1 MRKRG
6 KIIPLIM
13 YMVVLFAALNW
24 LTGIFSPSGNS
35 IAYSEVISLFRQE
48 QVKQFHVEGNALTM
62 HLYNPYNGETKITAT
77 LSDPDGFRAEM
88 QETFLAQTDSGV
100 LLSYDFVAEE
110 GFSPFDLV
118 LPLITAG
125 LILLFVWAFMMGKM
139 NSANPLQNFGK
150 ARTILGIPDNKK
162 VTFDDVA
169 GADEEKE
176 ELQEVVD
183 FLRNPEKYT
192 KIGARI
198 PHGLLLVGPPG
209 TGKTLLAR
217 AVAGEA
223 NVQFLSISGSDFV
236 EMYVG
241 VGASR
246 VRDLFDQAKKVSPAI
261 IFIDEIDAVGRK
273 RGSGL
278 GGGHDEKEQT
288 LNQLLV
294 EMDGFAKNEGV
305 IVLAATN
312 RPDILDPAL
321 LRPGRFDR
329 QIHVGHPDVKGREE
343 ILKVHAKGKRLDE
356 SVSLKTIAR
365 ATSGFTG
372 ADLSNLLNE
381 AAILAARED
390 RPVLNMDDLNEA
402 MMKIIA
408 GPAKRSRV
416 QQRRDLKTTA
426 IHEAGHAV
434 ATYRLPTQ
442 DPVRHITIIPRGQSL
457 GSTWSLPKD
466 DSSNMTRNEM
476 YEEIVSLLGGRVA
489 EDLFIGDISVGASN
503 DIDRATKLAKDVI
516 ARYGMCEKLGTVS
529 YLAGGEVFIGR
540 DYQTTKS
547 YSEKVAAT
555 IDDEVKLLID
565 KAYAHCKQILQDNS
579 DKLNEVVQFL
589 LEQESMTGEQFEACM
604 EGRQIKESST
614 TSLFDG
620 FEAPDEATEET
631 VSESEENTEI

>member
-1 MRKRG
+1 MKNRRF
-6 KIIPLIM
+6 ISPIL
-13 YMVVLFAALNW
+13 YVLMLFLV
-24 LTGIFSPSGNS
+24 FSWAGDFLDSNLSQLP
-35 IAYSEVISLFRQE
+35 YSEVVKLFRNE
-48 QVKQFHVEGNALTM
+48 QVKSFVVGNNTISMELHSPVGGETTVEGQM
-62 HLYNPYNGETKITAT
+62 
-77 LSDPDGFRAEM
+77 SDPASFRLEL
-88 QETFLAQTDSGV
+88 QELLEEQLESGILTSYTFVPD
-100 LLSYDFVAEE
+100 E
-110 GFSPFDLV
+110 GFSAHELI
-118 LPLITAG
+118 LPLIVAG
-125 LILLFVWAFMMGKM
+125 MVLLFVWAMLMSRA
-139 NSANPLQNFGK
+139 NNTNPLNNFGK
-150 ARTILGIPDNKK
+150 ARTVMGVPDGKK
-162 VTFDDVA
+162 VTFADVA

-183 FLRNPEKYT
+183 FLRNPAKFT
-192 KIGARI
+192 AIGARI
-198 PHGLLLVGPPG
+198 PHGMLLVGPPG

-223 NVQFLSISGSDFV
+223 DVQFLSISGSDFV

-246 VRDLFDQAKKVSPAI
+246 VRDLFEQAKKIAPAI

-294 EMDGFAKNEGV
+294 EMDGFSRTEGV

-329 QIHVGHPDVKGREE
+329 QIHVGRPDVKGREE
-343 ILKVHAKGKRLDE
+343 ILKVHARDKKLDA
-356 SVSLKTIAR
+356 SVNLKTVAR
-365 ATSGFTG
+365 STPGFTG

-390 RPVLNMDDLNEA
+390 RPVLTMEDLNEA
-402 MMKIIA
+402 LMKITA

-416 QQRRDLKTTA
+416 QTRKDLKDTA

-434 ATYRLPTQ
+434 AMFHLPTH

-457 GSTWSLPKD
+457 GSTWSLPSD
-466 DSSNMTRNEM
+466 DSSNMTRNQM
-476 YEEIVSLLGGRVA
+476 YEQIVSLLGGRVA
-489 EDLFIGDISVGASN
+489 EALFLGDISVGASN
-503 DIDRATKLAKDVI
+503 DIDRATKLAKDMV

-529 YLAGGEVFIGR
+529 YLDGGEVFIGR

-547 YSEKVAAT
+547 YSEKYAAN

-565 KAYAHCKQILQDNS
+565 KAYDHCRQILSDNAE
-579 DKLNEVVQFL
+579 KVHAVVDFL
-589 LEQESMTGEQFEACM
+589 MEKEAMTGEQFEALM
-604 EGRQIKESST
+604 RGESVGE
-614 TSLFDG
+614 TSATGMFDA
-620 FEAPDEATEET
+620 FAEEESEPEITEE
-631 VSESEENTEI
+631 

>member
-1 MRKRG
+1 MKNRRY
-6 KIIPLIM
+6 IPFLVYVIAMFLIM
-13 YMVVLFAALNW
+13 SWV
-24 LTGIFSPSGNS
+24 SGAFGDGTDDL
-35 IAYSEVISLFRQE
+35 AYSEVVSLFENE
-48 QVKQFHVEGNALTM
+48 QVKSFEVQDDIIALKL
-62 HLYNPYNGETKITAT
+62 HSPYRDETNLTAT
-77 LSDPDGFRAEM
+77 IGDADQFRAEM
-88 QETFLAQTDSGV
+88 NALIRQQSEAGILESYRFHADTKDSP
-100 LLSYDFVAEE
+100 Y
-110 GFSPFDLV
+110 DLV
-118 LPLITAG
+118 LPIIIAG
-125 LILLFVWAFMMGKM
+125 LVLLFAWGLLMGRM
-139 NSANPLQNFGK
+139 NSNNPMQNFGK
-150 ARTILGIPDNKK
+150 ARTVLGVPDGKK
-162 VTFDDVA
+162 VTFADVA

-176 ELQEVVD
+176 ELAEVVD
-183 FLRNPEKYT
+183 FLRDPKKYT
-192 KIGARI
+192 EIGARI

-223 NVQFLSISGSDFV
+223 EVQFLSISGSDFV

-246 VRDLFDQAKKVSPAI
+246 VRDLFDQAKKMAPAI

-294 EMDGFAKNEGV
+294 EMDGFGRTEGV

-329 QIHVGHPDVKGREE
+329 QIHVGRPDVKGREE
-343 ILKVHAKGKRLDE
+343 ILKVHAKGKKLDD
-356 SVSLKTIAR
+356 SVDLKIVAR
-365 ATSGFTG
+365 STSGFTG

-381 AAILAARED
+381 AAILAAREN
-390 RPVLNMDDLNEA
+390 RPVLNMEDMNEA
-402 MMKIIA
+402 MMKILA
-408 GPAKRSRV
+408 GPAKKSRV
-416 QQRRDLKTTA
+416 ATRRDLKTTA
-426 IHEAGHAV
+426 IHEAGHAI

-457 GSTWSLPKD
+457 GSTWSLPRD

-476 YEEIVSLLGGRVA
+476 YEEIVTLLGGRVA
-489 EDLFIGDISVGASN
+489 EAIFIGDISVGASN
-503 DIDRATKLAKDVI
+503 DIDRATKLAKDMV

-529 YLAGGEVFIGR
+529 YLDGGEVFIGR

-547 YSEKVAAT
+547 YSEKVAGT
-555 IDDEVKLLID
+555 IDEEVKNLID
-565 KAYAHCKQILQDNS
+565 KAYDHCHKILTENS
-579 DKLNEVVQFL
+579 DKMNELVEFL
-589 LEQESMTGEQFEACM
+589 LKHESVSGEQFEALM
-604 EGRQIKESST
+604 EGRTIEECSQ

-620 FEAPDEATEET
+620 FEEQTEE
-631 VSESEENTEI
+631 